1 MENKSLTFAQIAKT
15 EEIIQNADELK
26 GKFDPND
33 TVEVQ
38 KRGSKDPVKVLSLAA
53 ATALK
58 IKERSPLKAEVLY
71 APLKSE
77 VLEIALSILK
87 GGTEEQAVTAVI
99 DDKDDD
105 EVAQVPASTKPNTST
120 PVGTVEHSEISRKI
134 ASDLGI
140 DLATVEKI
148 TGAFVSQVSGS
159 FVLGLV
165 ALANSL
171 HFIAASHDKMP
182 GSEARVKAIDDI
194 RRQYVE
200 AGTLT
205 SRKSRS

>member
-15 EEIIQNADELK
+15 EEIIQNSDELK
-26 GKFDPND
+26 GKFDTND

-120 PVGTVEHSEISRKI
+120 PVGTVEHSDISRKI

>member
-1 MENKSLTFAQIAKT
+1 MENTSWLPFAQITKT
-15 EEIIQNADELK
+15 EEILLGLDELK
-26 GKFDPND
+26 GKFDLND
-33 TVEVQ
+33 KVEVQ
-38 KRGSKDPVKVLSLAA
+38 KRGSKDPVKVLRLAA
-53 ATALK
+53 ETAAK
-58 IKERSPLKAEVLY
+58 IKPDARYSPLKAD
-71 APLKSE
+71 
-77 VLEIALSILK
+77 VLETALSVLK
-87 GGTEEQAVTAVI
+87 DKPAFVEVQNVEE
-99 DDKDDD
+99 D
-105 EVAQVPASTKPNTST
+105 EAPQVPSKPSTST

-134 ASDLGI
+134 ASDLGME
-140 DLATVEKI
+140 LATVEKI

-182 GSEARVKAIDDI
+182 GHEARVKAIDDI
-194 RRQYVE
+194 RKQYVD

>member
-1 MENKSLTFAQIAKT
+1 MKNKSLTFAQIAKT
-15 EEIIQNADELK
+15 EEIIKNAGELK
-26 GKFDPND
+26 GKFDPRD

-38 KRGSKDPVKVLSLAA
+38 KRGSKDPVKVLSLAL
-53 ATALK
+53 ATTLK

-71 APLKSE
+71 NPLKSE
-77 VLEIALSILK
+77 VLEIALGLLK
-87 GGTEEQAVTAVI
+87 AGTKEQAVTTVI
-99 DDKDDD
+99 DDKDYD
-105 EVAQVPASTKPNTST
+105 EVAHVPEPTKPNTST
-120 PVGTVEHSEISRKI
+120 PVGTVEHSDISRKI
-134 ASDLGI
+134 ASDLGV

-148 TGAFVSQVSGS
+148 TCAFVSQVSGS

-171 HFIAASHDKMP
+171 HFIAAAHDKMP
-182 GSEARVKAIDDI
+182 GNQARVKAIDEI

-205 SRKSRS
+205 FRKSRS

>member
-1 MENKSLTFAQIAKT
+1 MDNKSLTFAQIAKT

-99 DDKDDD
+99 DDKDND
-105 EVAQVPASTKPNTST
+105 EVAHVPAPTKPNTST

-171 HFIAASHDKMP
+171 HFIANSHDKMP
-182 GSEARVKAIDDI
+182 GSDARVKAIDDI

>member
-1 MENKSLTFAQIAKT
+1 MKKFIFIVAIFLAITHLNSMENKSLTFAQIQKT

-38 KRGSKDPVKVLSLAA
+38 KRGSKEPVKVLSLAA

-77 VLEIALSILK
+77 VLEIALSLLK
-87 GGTEEQAVTAVI
+87 GSTEDQAVTPVI

-105 EVAQVPASTKPNTST
+105 EDAS
-120 PVGTVEHSEISRKI
+120 
-134 ASDLGI
+134 
-140 DLATVEKI
+140 
-148 TGAFVSQVSGS
+148 
-159 FVLGLV
+159 
-165 ALANSL
+165 SL
-171 HFIAASHDKMP
+171 LS
-182 GSEARVKAIDDI
+182 S
-194 RRQYVE
+194 
-200 AGTLT
+200 
-205 SRKSRS
+205 S

>member
-159 FVLGLV
+159 FLLGLV

>member
-105 EVAQVPASTKPNTST
+105 EVAHVPASTKPNTST

>member
-1 MENKSLTFAQIAKT
+1 MTFAQIAKT

-120 PVGTVEHSEISRKI
+120 PVGTVEHSDISRKI

>member
-1 MENKSLTFAQIAKT
+1 MDNKSLTFAQIAKT

-99 DDKDDD
+99 DDKDSD
-105 EVAQVPASTKPNTST
+105 EVAHVPAPTKPNTST

>member
-120 PVGTVEHSEISRKI
+120 PVGTVEHSDISRKI

>member
-1 MENKSLTFAQIAKT
+1 MDNKSLTFAQIAKT

-87 GGTEEQAVTAVI
+87 GGTEQAVTAVI
-99 DDKDDD
+99 DDNDGD
-105 EVAQVPASTKPNTST
+105 EVAHVPAPTKPNTST

>member
-1 MENKSLTFAQIAKT
+1 MENKSLTFAQIQKT

-38 KRGSKDPVKVLSLAA
+38 KRGSKEPVKVLSLAA

-99 DDKDDD
+99 DDKDSD
-105 EVAQVPASTKPNTST
+105 EVAHVPAPTKPNTST

>member
-33 TVEVQ
+33 MVEVQ

-120 PVGTVEHSEISRKI
+120 PVGTVEHSDISRKI

>member
-1 MENKSLTFAQIAKT
+1 LTFAQIAKT

-99 DDKDDD
+99 DDKHDD
-105 EVAQVPASTKPNTST
+105 EVAHVPAPTKPNTST

>member
-1 MENKSLTFAQIAKT
+1 MENKSLTFAQLAKT

-105 EVAQVPASTKPNTST
+105 EVAQVPAPTKPNTST

>member
-120 PVGTVEHSEISRKI
+120 PVGTVEHSDISRKI

-171 HFIAASHDKMP
+171 HFIAATHDKMP

>member
-33 TVEVQ
+33 MVEVQ

>member
-1 MENKSLTFAQIAKT
+1 MTFAQIAKT

>member
-1 MENKSLTFAQIAKT
+1 M
-15 EEIIQNADELK
+15 
-26 GKFDPND
+26 
-33 TVEVQ
+33 EVQ

-87 GGTEEQAVTAVI
+87 EGTEEQTVTTVI

-105 EVAQVPASTKPNTST
+105 DEVAHVPAPTKPNTST

-134 ASDLGI
+134 ASDLGV

>member
-1 MENKSLTFAQIAKT
+1 MENANWLPFAQITKT
-15 EEIIQNADELK
+15 EEIIQKAEELK
-26 GKFDPND
+26 GKFDSND

-38 KRGSKDPVKVLSLAA
+38 KRGSKDPVKVLRLAA
-53 ATALK
+53 QVAPQV
-58 IKERSPLKAEVLY
+58 KEVYAPLKAEVI
-71 APLKSE
+71 K
-77 VLEIALSILK
+77 IALSILK
-87 GGTEEQAVTAVI
+87 DQKAVATSV
-99 DDKDDD
+99 DTDTDTD
-105 EVAQVPASTKPNTST
+105 VPQVPSKPNTGT

-134 ASDLGI
+134 ASDLGM
-140 DLATVEKI
+140 DLATVEKV
-148 TGAFVSQVSGS
+148 TGSFVSQVSGS

-171 HFIAASHDKMP
+171 HFIASSHDKMP
-182 GSEARVKAIDDI
+182 GHEARVKAIDDI

>member
-105 EVAQVPASTKPNTST
+105 EVAQVPASTKPNTTT
-120 PVGTVEHSEISRKI
+120 PVGTVEHSDISRKI

>member
-1 MENKSLTFAQIAKT
+1 MTFAQIAKT

-53 ATALK
+53 VTALK

-120 PVGTVEHSEISRKI
+120 PVGTVEHSDISRKI